1 MGPIRRPLNAFCFSS
16 HASPRQRQTAG
27 EVRTKSH
34 RAVVWRSA
42 RLATRNSNHKILQCL
57 RQAMK
62 KYDLFTFSAQARSRL
77 ATRYK
82 LEPLPLLSPCYCDEC
97 RTPLTNSRILDE
109 RNGWCPRCKE
119 VVTTSSF
126 QVPSWAMGSLVFLF
140 AAQLL

>member
-1 MGPIRRPLNAFCFSS
+1 MGPIRPPLNAFYFSF
-16 HASPRQRQTAG
+16 HASLRQWQTDC
-27 EVRTKSH
+27 EVRTKSQ
-34 RAVVWRSA
+34 RSIVWRSA
-42 RLATRNSNHKILQCL
+42 RLPHGNSNHTILQCL
-57 RQAMK
+57 RQEMK
-62 KYDLFTFSAQARSRL
+62 KSDLFTFSAQARSRL

-126 QVPSWAMGSLVFLF
+126 QVPSWTMGSLVFLF